1 MCWCV
6 ENVDGLSK
14 RERGLGRD
22 REKKK
27 DRGGGV
33 KEGWVAKYAKLP
45 GW

>member
-1 MCWCV
+1 MCRD
-6 ENVDGLSK
+6 VDGLSK

-27 DRGGGV
+27 DGGGRGGV